1 MALRF
6 RPSTDLDSQMAPVST
21 ARTVTHARSIGF
33 DVWMDRVPARA
44 KKVRSDWEPEDV
56 HDLRVAL
63 RRSRTMAEALNEV
76 NPGHGWQKLKK
87 STRGIFH
94 TLGELR
100 DVQVERERLK
110 ELSPSGDILRTVM
123 LRRLARQEKACRA
136 GAEQALDEFDSKEWK
151 KLARKLS
158 PKSRFFPPESVVFQR
173 LALGRL
179 NEATELYQKVRQ
191 RESSVALHRLRKGL
205 KNFRYIVE
213 NFLPQRYEVWGSDLK
228 RLQDLLGN
236 IHDLDVLRGDI
247 RKNISKRDPALVA
260 QWMQRIERERK
271 NYLREFRAKTSGQ
284 DSPWLTW
291 RAGFQWGHVL
301 VAAPAPQRQI
311 A

>member
-1 MALRF
+1 MASRF
-6 RPSTDLDSQMAPVST
+6 HPATDLDFQMAPAST
-21 ARTVTHARSIGF
+21 ARTATPARSIGF
-33 DVWMDRVPARA
+33 DAWMDRVPVRA
-44 KKVRSDWEPEDV
+44 KKVRSDWEAQDV
-56 HDLRVAL
+56 HGLRVAL
-63 RRSRTMAEALNEV
+63 RRSRTMADALNEV

-87 STRGIFH
+87 STRRVFH
-94 TLGELR
+94 ALGELR
-100 DVQVERERLK
+100 DVQVERARLK
-110 ELSPSGDILRTVM
+110 ALSPSGDLLRAQM
-123 LRRLARQEKACRA
+123 LRRLARQEKVCRA
-136 GAEQALDEFDSKEWK
+136 GAEQALEEFDSKGWK

-158 PKSRFFPPESVVFQR
+158 RKSRFFPPESVVFQR

-179 NEATELYQKVRQ
+179 NEASELYRKVRQ
-191 RESSVALHRLRKGL
+191 RESSAALHRLRKGL

-247 RKNISKRDPALVA
+247 RKNLPKLDPALIA
-260 QWMQRIERERK
+260 QWMQRIEHERK
-271 NYLREFRAKTSGQ
+271 AHLREFRAKTSGQ